1 MLDLLTRTGKSLHG
15 EQWQRPIAVDL
26 GVNER
31 TVRRWVARASP
42 VPDGIRAELLALVK
56 AHGRR
61 LADLADELA

>member
-1 MLDLLTRTGKSLHG
+1 MLDLLTRAGRALHG

-31 TVRRWVARASP
+31 TVRRWVARVSP
-42 VPDGIRAELLALVK
+42 VPDGIRADLLALVR
-56 AHGRR
+56 AHSKR